1 MVNSLEVI
9 NYLWQRM
16 KHSVLIVDDEPL
28 ARRGVVLRL
37 QGHPD
42 MEVVGECSNGQDA
55 IYFITKNKPDLVFLD
70 IQMPVMNGI
79 DVMRSLNSEALPF
92 VIFLTAFDQYVMR
105 AFEVHAIDY
114 LMKPVDDARFNA
126 SLNHARRILG
136 AQQAAAYSRRL
147 QVALGK
153 KPAPESE
160 PFRRLAIR
168 VGKLVRFVSIA
179 DIDWIEA
186 QGDYAEIHVGTRTH
200 LIRES
205 LNTLAERLDPE
216 DFLRIHRSAIVR
228 LNRIAGVVS
237 LPNRDCTVTLHNG
250 TSLRVSRTYS
260 NHLRKLLRNQPGRD
274 PVLH

>member
-1 MVNSLEVI
+1 
-9 NYLWQRM
+9 M

-37 QGHPD
+37 QAHQD
-42 MEVVGECSNGQDA
+42 LEVVGECSNGQDA
-55 IYFITKNKPDLVFLD
+55 INFITANKPDLVFLD

-79 DVMRSLNSEALPF
+79 EVMRSLDPEVHPF

-114 LMKPVDDARFNA
+114 LLKPVDDARFNA

-136 AQQAAAYSRRL
+136 AHQAAAYNQRFKSIF
-147 QVALGK
+147 GD
-153 KPAPESE
+153 KPSQTPEQL
-160 PFRRLAIR
+160 RKLAIR
-168 VGKLVRFVSIA
+168 VGKLVRFVSID

-186 QGDYAEIHVGTRTH
+186 QGDYAEIHIGARTH

-205 LNTLAERLDPE
+205 LNTLADRLDPK

-228 LNRIAGVVS
+228 INRIASVIS
-237 LPNRDCTVTLHNG
+237 LPNRDCTVALHNG

-260 NHLRKLLRNQPGRD
+260 DHLRKLLRNQPVVD
-274 PVLH
+274 PS

>member
-1 MVNSLEVI
+1 
-9 NYLWQRM
+9 M

-37 QGHPD
+37 KAYPD
-42 MEVVGECSNGQDA
+42 LEVIGECSNGHDA
-55 IYFITKNKPDLVFLD
+55 IDFIKTNKPGLVFLD

-79 DVMRSLNSEALPF
+79 EVMRSLSPEALPF

-114 LMKPVDDARFNA
+114 LLKPVDDARFNA
-126 SLNHARRILG
+126 SLNHARRVLG
-136 AQQAAAYSRRL
+136 TQQAAAYNRHL
-147 QVALGK
+147 QTALGAK
-153 KPAPESE
+153 SAPAAE
-160 PFRRLAIR
+160 PFRRIAIR
-168 VGKLVRFVSIA
+168 VGKLVRFVSID

-186 QGDYAEIHVGTRTH
+186 QGDYAEIHVGTQTH

-228 LNRIAGVVS
+228 LNRISGVVS
-237 LPNRDCTVTLHNG
+237 LPNRDCTVTLRNG

-260 NHLRKLLRNQPGRD
+260 NHLRKLLRNQLTSDLAILDRASG
-274 PVLH
+274 

>member
-1 MVNSLEVI
+1 
-9 NYLWQRM
+9 M

-28 ARRGVVLRL
+28 ARRGVMLRL
-37 QGHPD
+37 QSHSD
-42 MEVVGECSNGQDA
+42 FEVVGECSNGQDA
-55 IYFITKNKPDLVFLD
+55 IHFITNNKPDLVFLD

-79 DVMRSLNSEALPF
+79 EVMRSLNPEALPF

-114 LMKPVDDARFNA
+114 LLKPVDDARFNA

-136 AQQAAAYSRRL
+136 AQQAATYSRRL
-147 QVALGK
+147 QAALNK
-153 KPAPESE
+153 KPEPE
-160 PFRRLAIR
+160 PFRQLAIR
-168 VGKLVRFVSIA
+168 VGRLVRFVSIS

-186 QGDYAEIHVGTRTH
+186 QGDYAEIHVGARTH

-250 TSLRVSRTYS
+250 TSLRVSRSYS
-260 NHLRKLLRNQPGRD
+260 HHLRRLLRNQPARR
-274 PVLH
+274 PVSETRASD